1 MNEHLKGKHKTL
13 GEESMTKK
21 NKKFMESRAS
31 GVNITRVQLQFQQTK
46 MIRYIKNKTT
56 ISLNKDRKMIELK
69 STELFHFLEM

>member
-21 NKKFMESRAS
+21 KKKIHGEPCIRGQHYSCSASISTNKNDSLYKKQNNNFSKQRQE
-31 GVNITRVQLQFQQTK
+31 
-46 MIRYIKNKTT
+46 MIK
-56 ISLNKDRKMIELK
+56 LK